1 MRNSIV
7 KKYKK
12 NGIIKVKNLINKND
26 VKKILININLIFLEE
41 LKNKKIINNKSNIN
55 LLNKPALIQKYKKKF
70 KNEYNNI
77 TLRIIQRIPE
87 VYNLGSSKKII
98 SLIKKMGLKNPA
110 FSTDPLIM
118 LNSKYTNNT
127 QGMGYAPLHQD
138 WRTIQGSLNCL
149 VIWIPLTNISKNMGS
164 IFFLQSSHKKGLY
177 KTSKHKWFEAIKLKK
192 KLINEKEEVIGI
204 GDAFIFSSFLVHRS
218 SINKSNKVR
227 ISLQFRYNDLS
238 EKTYI
243 QRGFPVNYKHAE
255 PKKKIIT
262 KKFPKQKDL
271 EIIFGK

>member
-1 MRNSIV
+1 M
-7 KKYKK
+7 K
-12 NGIIKVKNLINKND
+12 
-26 VKKILININLIFLEE
+26 
-41 LKNKKIINNKSNIN
+41 
-55 LLNKPALIQKYKKKF
+55 
-70 KNEYNNI
+70 EYNNI
-77 TLRIIQRIPE
+77 TLRIIQRVPD

-98 SLIKKMGLKNPA
+98 NLIKILGLKNPA

-118 LNSKYTNNT
+118 LNSKYTNNPK
-127 QGMGYAPLHQD
+127 GMGYAPLHQD

-149 VIWIPLTNISKNMGS
+149 VIWIPLTNILKNMGS

-177 KTSKHKWFEAIKLKK
+177 KTIKHKWFEKIKLKK
-192 KLINEKEEVIGI
+192 KIINEKEDVISV

-218 SINKSNKVR
+218 SINRSNKIR

-243 QRGFPVNYKHAE
+243 KRGFPVNYKHAE